1 MEEAHLKFLKKLRD
15 TYRELVKIHED
26 TSFLNKEAPEYTR
39 VLKRFLE
46 LQEDIFLFK
55 NLWYE
60 LEQID

>member
-1 MEEAHLKFLKKLRD
+1 MEEAHLKFLRKLQD
-15 TYRELVKIHED
+15 TYQELAEIHGD
-26 TSFLNKEAPEYTR
+26 TSFLNEKALEYTK

-60 LEQID
+60 LEQTD